1 MKKNLIE
8 TLMGAIVLVVAIM
21 FVNTAINSSG
31 VSSSSSGYV
40 VNARFDSI
48 GGVGVGSDVR
58 IGGIKIGTISGQ
70 KLDPDTYRASLS
82 LKINNDIKLPTDTS
96 AEIASE
102 SLLGGK
108 YVSLVPGAMDEY
120 LQSGDDI
127 EFTQSSIN
135 IEQLIGKFAFGGA
148 EGDDKKSSTPAA
160 LKPSSPAQ
168 SSIIPSLESE

>member
-8 TLMGAIVLVVAIM
+8 TLMGAIVLVVAVF

-31 VSSSSSGYV
+31 VSSQGGYEI
-40 VNARFDSI
+40 AAQFDSI
-48 GGVGVGSDVR
+48 DGISIGSDVR
-58 IGGIKIGTISGQ
+58 IGGIKVGTVSGQ
-70 KLDPDTYRASLS
+70 KLNNKTYRADLLLS
-82 LKINNDIKLPTDTS
+82 IEDDVKLPTDTS

-108 YVSLVPGAMDEY
+108 YISLIPGAMDEY
-120 LQSGDDI
+120 LASGEEV

-148 EGDDKKSSTPAA
+148 EDSAKAPPPPPHPSIDYD
-160 LKPSSPAQ
+160 LK
-168 SSIIPSLESE
+168 